1 MQNII
6 IIALIALNLFLTLI
20 IYGFSSRIKNILTDS
35 EIYELEKRIYE
46 KDQREKRSKGKC

>member
-6 IIALIALNLFLTLI
+6 IIALIALNLFLTLLA
-20 IYGFSSRIKNILTDS
+20 YGFSSRIKNILADS

-46 KDQREKRSKGKC
+46 KDQMEKRRKGI